1 MHVLKFLKT
10 HLLTLIMQQLELY
23 PFCVEPINVL
33 EVFINQGVVTFNL
46 IFKKCP
52 RTFVHGGLYH
62 KGFNQGPR
70 PPLPPPCPSLVNP
83 H

>member
-23 PFCVEPINVL
+23 PFCVEPIKVL

-46 IFKKCP
+46 IFKQVKK
-52 RTFVHGGLYH
+52 VY
-62 KGFNQGPR
+62 NDQ
-70 PPLPPPCPSLVNP
+70 PLGMTA
-83 H
+83 